1 MTRHERNIVF
11 RINKSV
17 IHLLVIII
25 FTTLSYCN
33 TFDVPF
39 LFDDTDNI
47 VNNPA
52 IKSFEYFKDVSR
64 LDHPGNMDVIDKPLF
79 KTRFIGFLTFAV
91 NYAVHGLDVR
101 GYHMVNL
108 LIHICSALLL
118 YYLIILT
125 FRTPFFALAGEDQP
139 YSTDSR
145 NFIALFT
152 ALIFAVHPIQTQAV
166 TYIVQRFAS
175 LATMLWLLSLVSY
188 VLSRTSSTSSTNR
201 LKCLFCFIVSLISA
215 VLAMKTKEFALLLPL
230 VIALYEYLFLKGSIK
245 QRILY
250 LTPLFLTVIVVP
262 LSLISKADSGIGVS
276 AAKISGAYGG
286 ITRMD
291 YLITQV
297 RVIVTYIRLLL
308 FPANLRFDYDY
319 PIFKSFFIPEIII
332 SLLFLFSIF
341 LISIYLYKLSRTP
354 GRTDGPL
361 YRLASFGFFW
371 FFITLSAESSVFPIA
386 DLIFEHR
393 LYLPSIGFFI
403 ALVSIIELLRQKW
416 QLRYSLV
423 QRLSLYSIL
432 LLVVGL
438 SVATYS
444 RNSLWR
450 DKIGLMEDEVRKSPS
465 KARPHS
471 ILGSAYAERNQM
483 DKAIDQFNAAIACD
497 PSFENG
503 HYSLGVAYLG
513 LGRLEE
519 AAFAFKQTI
528 ALRFDHA
535 DAHSNL
541 GYIFAKQERLDEAVR
556 EYNTAIIIFPQS
568 EKSHNNLG
576 NIYNKQGNSSYA
588 INEYLTAL
596 RIKPDFAEAHYNL
609 GNTYAD
615 LGRIE
620 EAKSEYR
627 TVLALKPDFIE
638 ARRKLEK

>member
-1 MTRHERNIVF
+1 MF
-11 RINKSV
+11 RINKPA

-39 LFDDTDNI
+39 LFDDTANI

-64 LDHPGNMDVIDKPLF
+64 LDHPGNMEVIDKPLF

-101 GYHMVNL
+101 GYHTVNL

-125 FRTPFFALAGEDQP
+125 FKTPFFALAREGRP
-139 YSTDSR
+139 YSADSR

-152 ALIFAVHPIQTQAV
+152 ALIFAVHPVQTQAV

-188 VLSRTSSTSSTNR
+188 VLCRTSSASLTNR
-201 LKCLFCFIVSLISA
+201 LNRSLYFIVSLISA
-215 VLAMKTKEFALLLPL
+215 VLAMKTKEFALLLPI
-230 VIALYEYLFLKGSIK
+230 VVAIYEYMFLKGSIK
-245 QRILY
+245 QRVLY

-262 LSLISKADSGIGVS
+262 LSLISDADSGIGAS
-276 AAKISGAYGG
+276 AAKISGAYNG
-286 ITRMD
+286 ISRMD

-297 RVIVTYIRLLL
+297 RVIVTYFRLLL
-308 FPANLRFDYDY
+308 FPVNQRFDYDY
-319 PIFKSFFIPEIII
+319 PIFKSFFIPEIVI
-332 SLLFLFSIF
+332 SLLLIVSI
-341 LISIYLYKLSRTP
+341 LLLSTYLYKLSRTL

-361 YRLASFGFFW
+361 FRLASFGFFW

-386 DLIFEHR
+386 DVIFEHR
-393 LYLPSIGFFI
+393 LYLPSIGFII
-403 ALVSIIELLRQKW
+403 ALVSIIELLREKW

-423 QRLSLYSIL
+423 QKFSVYSML
-432 LLVVGL
+432 LLVVGF

-450 DKIGLMEDEVRKSPS
+450 DKIGLLEDEVRKSPA

-471 ILGSAYAERNQM
+471 ILGSTYAERNQM
-483 DKAIDQFNAAIACD
+483 DKAIDQFRKSIACD
-497 PSFENG
+497 PLYANG

-513 LGRLEE
+513 MERLEE
-519 AAFAFKQTI
+519 AIDAFKQTI

-541 GYIFAKQERLDEAVR
+541 GYVYAKQGRLDEAAR
-556 EYNTAIIIFPQS
+556 EYNTSVMIFPLS

-576 NIYNKQGNSSYA
+576 NIYNRQGNRQLA
-588 INEYLTAL
+588 INEYLYAL
-596 RIKPDFAEAHYNL
+596 RIKPDFAEAHFNL
-609 GNTYAD
+609 GNTYAE

-620 EAKSEYR
+620 DAKNEYR
-627 TVLALKPDFIE
+627 AALAFKPDFIE
-638 ARRKLEK
+638 ARLKLEMPK